1 MLIPRIHEKLDV
13 LASISNHSAPPKRRE
28 EAGTGR
34 SLESHKAASTGY
46 TTCNEEVMCLQQ
58 GGQWGSVLE
67 AGLSWNICAHGM
79 KIHAQKLREKN
90 KNAVSA
96 EIIENIEREYY
107 YLNTVRYLEN
117 NIYKIIKNRKLN
129 NTVKTKYVDSSITI
143 RVAYVALIFF
153 HK

>member
-1 MLIPRIHEKLDV
+1 
-13 LASISNHSAPPKRRE
+13 
-28 EAGTGR
+28 
-34 SLESHKAASTGY
+34 
-46 TTCNEEVMCLQQ
+46 
-58 GGQWGSVLE
+58 
-67 AGLSWNICAHGM
+67 M
-79 KIHAQKLREKN
+79 KIQAQKLREKN

-129 NTVKTKYVDSSITI
+129 NTVKTKYVDSPITI